1 MSRER
6 AKRRAEREA
15 AQAVMQAK
23 RERSQRRRAR
33 RRLLLR
39 RLTPRPLTSQRKRRA
54 WLLGR
59 RSPAQRAMIIGVA
72 IALLW
77 AVWYFVDSWP
87 LRIAF
92 SLLALAFLP
101 LLVVVT
107 FNRRV

>member
-1 MSRER
+1 M
-6 AKRRAEREA
+6 RRAQREA
-15 AQAVMQAK
+15 AQAVAAAK
-23 RERSQRRRAR
+23 RERGQRRRAR
-33 RRLLLR
+33 RRALVR
-39 RLTPRPLTSQRKRRA
+39 RLTPRPLTAQRRRRA

-59 RSPAQRAMIIGVA
+59 RSPGQRAVIIGVA

-77 AVWYFVDSWP
+77 AVWYFVQPWP

-92 SLLALAFLP
+92 SIVALALLP